1 MSAQGKNRFNAQAA
15 DTGKV
20 LPSNYI
26 GDSALIGAGG
36 KLG

>member
-20 LPSNYI
+20 LPSNYM
-26 GDSALIGAGG
+26 DADALMSAVVM
-36 KLG
+36 

>member
-1 MSAQGKNRFNAQAA
+1 MGGQGKNRFNAQLA

-26 GDSALIGAGG
+26 GESALICAVVS
-36 KLG
+36 